1 MLRYFANHPKGERN
15 IGPRPAENRVCTR
28 ARPGPELH
36 QLRAD
41 LGLARRLRFAIRH
54 APQQVA
60 RDAAIVAYSRVL
72 DSLVERLIEL
82 DDDGYLS
89 SDPAASGP
97 MPR

>member
-1 MLRYFANHPKGERN
+1 MLRHFPDHPKGERN
-15 IGPRPAENRVCTR
+15 KRPRSADCPARTCGRPA
-28 ARPGPELH
+28 PELH

-41 LGLARRLRFAIRH
+41 LGRARRLRFAIRH

-89 SDPAASGP
+89 PDPAGSGP
-97 MPR
+97 LPR